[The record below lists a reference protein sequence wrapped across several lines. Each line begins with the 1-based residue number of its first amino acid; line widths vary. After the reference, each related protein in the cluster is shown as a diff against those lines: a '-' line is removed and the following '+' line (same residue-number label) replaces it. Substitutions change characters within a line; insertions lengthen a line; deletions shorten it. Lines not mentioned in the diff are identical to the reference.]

1 MSFTWMHCLKLHAL
15 YKRKYS
21 LCWELFILWLIA
33 SLLFKQIRRRQ
44 WFPKWGGASPRER
57 CRAVASGKATA
68 LWLPR
73 SLSCRLTRGVGRL
86 KMESVCKYVMSQ
98 NWNSVFGS
106 KRNLYMWRT
115 FPGWGHKCA
124 GSTVRHFYKHSHLS
138 INNSGVSEAKGK
150 KIIMMELAPYLKVQQ
165 LSNFWPNVTHQVI
178 RHNAYRRIAK
188 PTRCQQPVWLMEK
201 QWVAHSYGNISVK
214 KR

>member
-1 MSFTWMHCLKLHAL
+1 MFSITFQHFFFVVVDVQITPETEVLLPSVLYIAAHFYVVAENVFHLNALPELHAL

-33 SLLFKQIRRRQ
+33 SLLFKQIRLRR

-57 CRAVASGKATA
+57 CSAVASGKATA

-73 SLSCRLTRGVGRL
+73 SLNCRLTRGVGRS

-98 NWNSVFGS
+98 NWNSVFRS

-115 FPGWGHKCA
+115 FPGRGHKCA
-124 GSTVRHFYKHSHLS
+124 GSTVRHFYKRSLPQS
-138 INNSGVSEAKGK
+138 TAAEQFLTK
-150 KIIMMELAPYLKVQQ
+150 
-165 LSNFWPNVTHQVI
+165 
-178 RHNAYRRIAK
+178 
-188 PTRCQQPVWLMEK
+188 C
-201 QWVAHSYGNISVK
+201 
-214 KR
+214 